1 MRQTLNL
8 EALLG
13 EGAEVGVGS
22 SLLLLQGFELNC
34 RSFLSLFD
42 FGDVSFIVDQ
52 VVTDVF
58 LNSGPTKF
66 KFVR

>member
-22 SLLLLQGFELNC
+22 SLLLLQGFELNY

-66 KFVR
+66 RFVR